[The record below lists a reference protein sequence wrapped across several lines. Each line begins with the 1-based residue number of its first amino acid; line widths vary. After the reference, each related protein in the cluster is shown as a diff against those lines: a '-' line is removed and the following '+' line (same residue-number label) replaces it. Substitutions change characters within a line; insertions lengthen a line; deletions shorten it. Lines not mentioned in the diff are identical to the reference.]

1 MIIQIPMTCC
11 KGWESPWTSNGS
23 YVPPAVDVNA
33 CLGESAIPGL
43 PVAAFFNTK
52 VMCVKDTVV
61 LNPLI
66 KLRWDPLNYHLPCYS
81 IFSI

>member
-33 CLGESAIPGL
+33 CLGEAAIPGL

-52 VMCVKDTVV
+52 VMCV
-61 LNPLI
+61 
-66 KLRWDPLNYHLPCYS
+66 
-81 IFSI
+81 